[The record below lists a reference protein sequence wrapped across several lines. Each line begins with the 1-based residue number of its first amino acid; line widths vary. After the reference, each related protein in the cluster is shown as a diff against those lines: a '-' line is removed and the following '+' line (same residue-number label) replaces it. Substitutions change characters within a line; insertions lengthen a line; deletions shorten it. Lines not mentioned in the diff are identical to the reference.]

1 MAIAGIVSDVDN
13 RLSRRQIAWLVANE
27 IPDGAYVNLG
37 IGIPTLCADHMPSEK
52 EILLHSENGVL
63 GFGPRPE
70 EGDEDSD
77 LVNAGKQPI
86 TMLNGGSFFVHSDA
100 FGMIRGGH
108 IDIAML
114 GAFEVSGEGDLA
126 NWTTNNPIFPPG
138 VGGAMDLAAGAKEVW
153 VLTEHQT
160 KDTKKD
166 IKGILIIHTETATGI
181 TNDLPTIRSAIDSAD
196 HPGLLIVDTVAA
208 AGTIDYRM
216 DEWGIDVTVGA
227 SQKGL
232 MMPPGIGIVAAGEKA
247 LSATK
252 ESTMPRLYWDWKTR
266 LEAEHY
272 RKFCGTAPQLMV
284 FGMREALNMLFE
296 EGLENVFERHRVLAA
311 ATHAAVEVWGQAGTL
326 SLNAVEPKERSNGVT
341 TILTS
346 DGIDAGQFRDICR
359 DEMMVGLGGGLGD
372 LSGKAFRIG
381 HMGDINAPMLYA
393 ALSAVESTLGYLN
406 IKYASGGVTAAIE
419 YITNVKKNETGPFSF

>member
-1 MAIAGIVSDVDN
+1 MATKRGRKFLNTPGPTHV
-13 RLSRRQIAWLVANE
+13 
-27 IPDGAYVNLG
+27 PDRVMNAMHQ
-37 IGIPTLCADHMPSEK
+37 PTLDLSDPEFLDVSMSCFLDMKKVFNTEG
-52 EILLHSENGVL
+52 EIFLYSSNGHGAWEAALANVFSPGDKIL
-63 GFGPRPE
+63 VPE
-70 EGDEDSD
+70 TGNFS
-77 LVNAGKQPI
+77 NAWASMAKTLKLEVETLPG
-86 TMLNGGSFFVHSDA
+86 NWRRA
-100 FGMIRGGH
+100 
-108 IDIAML
+108 IDIEAL
-114 GAFEVSGEGDLA
+114 E
-126 NWTTNNPIFPPG
+126 
-138 VGGAMDLAAGAKEVW
+138 
-153 VLTEHQT
+153 EHLK
-160 KDTKKD
+160 KDTKKE
-166 IKGILIIHTETATGI
+166 IKGVLIIHTETATGI
-181 TNDLPTIRSAIDSAD
+181 TNDLSAIRSAIDSAN

-208 AGTIDYRM
+208 AGTVDYRM

-252 ESTMPRLYWDWKTR
+252 DSTMPRLYWDWKTR

-296 EGLENVFERHRVLAA
+296 EGLENVFERHRVLAG
-311 ATHAAVEVWGQAGTL
+311 ATQAAVEVWGQAGTL

-346 DGIDAGQFRDICR
+346 EGIDADQFRNICR

-372 LSGKAFRIG
+372 LSGKAFRVG

-419 YITNVKKNETGPFSF
+419 YVTDVKKNESGPFSF